1 MQTTRMITIRVP
13 DADFEL
19 LEREAALH
27 ERPLSTFARERLLAH
42 VRWNADLQQLRQ
54 EVLQALAGEHSTS
67 PGADPAH
74 PSAATTP
81 LLLEALLLLRR
92 AAAPQ
97 VLAQVHG
104 ELTRRGVAAYQPE
117 EP

>member
-19 LEREAALH
+19 LESEAARH
-27 ERPLSTFARERLLAH
+27 GRPLSTFARERLLSH

-54 EVLQALAGEHSTS
+54 EVLQALAGDRASATD
-67 PGADPAH
+67 GAPT
-74 PSAATTP
+74 PSADAAAP

-92 AAAPQ
+92 AAPPQ
-97 VLAQVHG
+97 VVAQVHG
-104 ELTRRGVAAYQPE
+104 ELTRHGVAAYQPKE
-117 EP
+117 S

>member
-19 LEREAALH
+19 LEREAARH

-54 EVLQALAGEHSTS
+54 EVLQALAGERSTS
-67 PGADPAH
+67 PDGG
-74 PSAATTP
+74 SAATTP
-81 LLLEALLLLRR
+81 LLLETLLLLRR

-104 ELTRRGVAAYQPE
+104 ELTRQGVAAYQPE
-117 EP
+117 EA